1 MNVLTDQFEEWRGG
15 VDIDASGASMVEAHL
30 DRELPGLLRGIDE
43 TTRNFGTGAA
53 FAEFVSLISFLNVA
67 AGFRASILEKVA
79 KHVEE
84 LRDALRK
91 IADGIEASS
100 FDISVSVP
108 VGLSVSLT
116 FSTSVGDQN

>member
-15 VDIDASGASMVEAHL
+15 VIIDAAGASVVEAHL

-53 FAEFVSLISFLNVA
+53 FAEFVSLVCFLNVA

-91 IADGIEASS
+91 IAARIEATS
-100 FDISVSVP
+100 FDIGVSWP
-108 VGLSVSLT
+108 VGLSVTLT
-116 FSTSVGDQN
+116 FAPSET